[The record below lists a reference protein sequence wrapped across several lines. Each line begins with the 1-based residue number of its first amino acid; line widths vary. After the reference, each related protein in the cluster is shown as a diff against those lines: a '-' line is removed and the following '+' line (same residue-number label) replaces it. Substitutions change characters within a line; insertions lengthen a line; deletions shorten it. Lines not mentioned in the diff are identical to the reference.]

1 MIIYKDIL
9 QKLKKAGYST
19 WELRKNA
26 LLTQSTLTYIRQG
39 KPISL
44 GSVDTIC
51 KLLNCQVGDI
61 LAYVPDEEPE
71 ASVRDKKAGDAT

>member
-44 GSVDTIC
+44 GSVNTIC

-61 LAYVPDEEPE
+61 LAYVPDEESE
-71 ASVRDKKAGDAT
+71 SSNQKQKSR